1 MVLDT
6 EIKYAAGCAGVMFLG
21 VVAEALLW
29 LRRKVSVV

>member
-6 EIKYAAGCAGVMFLG
+6 EVKYVLGCAGVMVLG

-29 LRRKVSVV
+29 LRRKVSSV